1 MKYIDIEYIRCIDMY
16 KNILLYIYIY
26 IYIYILYIYIYIHG
40 TYCIFRP
47 LYLRID

>member
-1 MKYIDIEYIRCIDMY
+1 MKYIDIEYIRYLDIY

-26 IYIYILYIYIYIHG
+26 IIYIYISIHG

>member
-1 MKYIDIEYIRCIDMY
+1 MKYIDIEYIRYIDIY
-16 KNILLYIYIY
+16 KNILLYIYI
-26 IYIYILYIYIYIHG
+26 LYIYISIHG

>member
-26 IYIYILYIYIYIHG
+26 IYIYYIYIYISMAPIVSSVH
-40 TYCIFRP
+40 YIFE
-47 LYLRID
+47 